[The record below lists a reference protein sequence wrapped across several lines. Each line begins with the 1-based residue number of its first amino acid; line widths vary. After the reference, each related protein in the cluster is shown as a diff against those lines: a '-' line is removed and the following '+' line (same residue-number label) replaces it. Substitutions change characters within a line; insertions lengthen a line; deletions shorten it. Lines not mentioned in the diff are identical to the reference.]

1 MLSSSGAV
9 LIIAPPTLYRQGL
22 LLSLQQTWPGL
33 AVSLTADACQAPH
46 LLRRQAYQL
55 VVVDGLL
62 PDPPLPRLLELLL
75 LARSNQQLLLLTGQR
90 LGPELRQRLQTL
102 PRLVAL
108 LPRHS
113 APEAVLIT
121 IGQLLAAETNGGSQ
135 TIGPARNGRGSGPP
149 TPFSRRELEVLRLV
163 VADCCNQ
170 EIAAQLSLSVR
181 TVESHRR
188 ALLQKAGA
196 RTLVGLVVQA
206 VRDGWVAA

>member
-22 LLSLQQTWPGL
+22 LFSLQQAWPSL
-33 AVSLTADACQAPH
+33 DVSLTADACQAPC

-62 PDPPLPRLLELLL
+62 PDPPLPQLLELLL
-75 LARSNQQLLLLTGQR
+75 LARSNQQLLLLTGPR
-90 LGPELRQRLQTL
+90 VAPELRQWLQTV

-121 IGQLLAAETNGGSQ
+121 IGQLLEVETS
-135 TIGPARNGRGSGPP
+135 SGQAPDPVRSSRYSRPP

-196 RTLVGLVVQA
+196 RTLIGLVVQA